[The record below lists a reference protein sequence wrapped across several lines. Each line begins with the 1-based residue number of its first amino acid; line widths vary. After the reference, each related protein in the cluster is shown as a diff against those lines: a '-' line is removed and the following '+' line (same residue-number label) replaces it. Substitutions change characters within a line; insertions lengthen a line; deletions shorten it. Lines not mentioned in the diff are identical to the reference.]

1 MNDAPNDLDVG
12 DEIELVGD
20 ELELAEADLESS
32 LPSEPGGKRRRK
44 PIDKGLLVACL
55 VIAGGVALIAWG
67 LSSALTGTDG
77 IDRPAEIED
86 ISPVENALQV
96 LQQGNVMVDLQFG
109 YDAVLVIDGIE
120 LENFRLGEVRDDIE
134 PGQQQTTDPTT
145 AVFDPGNARI
155 SFQPSPGAPI
165 EQFTEGRHD
174 AQVIYWLIEE
184 GRENGTQSYRWSFDV
199 I

>member
-1 MNDAPNDLDVG
+1 MNDAPTDAPNDLDVRN
-12 DEIELVGD
+12 DV
-20 ELELAEADLESS
+20 ELAEADLESS
-32 LPSEPGGKRRRK
+32 QALETDGKRRRK
-44 PIDKGLLVACL
+44 PIDKGLLIACL
-55 VIAGGVALIAWG
+55 VIAGGLALIVWG
-67 LSSALTGTDG
+67 MSSALTGSDG
-77 IDRPAEIED
+77 IDRPAEIEE

-96 LQQGNVMVDLQFG
+96 LQQGNVMVDLEFG
-109 YDAVLVIDGIE
+109 YEAVLVIDGIE
-120 LENFRLGEVRDDIE
+120 LQTSRLGEVRADIE

-165 EQFTEGRHD
+165 EEFTEGRHN

-184 GRENGTQSYRWSFDV
+184 GRENGAQSYRWSFDV

>member
-12 DEIELVGD
+12 NEIELAGD
-20 ELELAEADLESS
+20 ELELAELDLESS
-32 LPSEPGGKRRRK
+32 HASETGGKRRRK
-44 PIDKGLLVACL
+44 PIDKGLLIACL
-55 VIAGGVALIAWG
+55 VIAGGIALIVWG
-67 LSSALTGTDG
+67 LSSALTGSDG
-77 IDRPAEIED
+77 VDRPVEIEE

-109 YDAVLVIDGIE
+109 YEAALVIDGIE
-120 LENFRLGEVRDDIE
+120 LPTSRLGEVRDDIE

-155 SFQPSPGAPI
+155 TFQPSPGALI
-165 EQFTEGRHD
+165 EEFTEGRHN
-174 AQVIYWLIEE
+174 AQVIYWRIEE
-184 GRENGTQSYRWSFDV
+184 GRENGAQSYRWSFDV